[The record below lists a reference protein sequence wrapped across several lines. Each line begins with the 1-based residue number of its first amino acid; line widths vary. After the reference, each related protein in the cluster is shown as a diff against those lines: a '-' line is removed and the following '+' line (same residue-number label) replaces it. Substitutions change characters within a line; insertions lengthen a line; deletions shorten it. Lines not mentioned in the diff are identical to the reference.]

1 MKMKMT
7 ESLRGEMSTSST
19 KVKCPTINL
28 NWILNASKDQT
39 NEVFYFSNFFEK
51 NK

>member
-1 MKMKMT
+1 MKIKMI

-28 NWILNASKDQT
+28 NWILNTSKDDS
-39 NEVFYFSNFFEK
+39 NEVFIFRIDLF
-51 NK
+51 